1 MSPNNLKGMK
11 ELPAILFPHSYLPE
25 SLGNEIR
32 ALFGRIT
39 ICQPWFMDGPVPNA
53 ESEGF
58 YSIHIIRPSDR
69 MKPGGD
75 FKRLLSEYRL
85 WIRQNR
91 DKGYTA
97 FLNAFREAGLSEDNP
112 WEIRK
117 MIRQTGKNTP
127 VSQENHALKWHLIL
141 HLAREFEENRM
152 EAEKILSQVKQQE
165 SPLAQALGEGA
176 PAKGM
181 FEDIP
186 RSEIHSSF
194 DRHHMGQVFEAW
206 SGLFGEYLQDHE
218 HLITLDRHVMEY
230 ATDIFEDKT
239 GQPPEE
245 TEDSFSPEST
255 SSRIHITRKHLPGL
269 SNQKTDRTDPV
280 LTYLSGKTIMFLNDS

>member
-1 MSPNNLKGMK
+1 LTD
-11 ELPAILFPHSYLPE
+11 LPVILFPHTCITGPDSKKILAVFD
-25 SLGNEIR
+25 L
-32 ALFGRIT
+32 LT
-39 ICQPWFMDGPVPNA
+39 ICQPWFMDSPLTEAGSEDSSSIRIVRPA
-53 ESEGF
+53 ESL
-58 YSIHIIRPSDR
+58 
-69 MKPGGD
+69 KPEGD

-112 WEIRK
+112 WEIRQ
-117 MIRQTGKNTP
+117 MISKTGKSTP
-127 VSQENHALKWHLIL
+127 VSQENHALKWHLII
-141 HLAREFEENRM
+141 HLAREFEENRV
-152 EAEKILSQVKQQE
+152 EAEKMLSEVKLQG
-165 SPLAQALGEGA
+165 SPLAEALGEGA

-194 DRHHMGQVFEAW
+194 DRHYLEQVFEAW
-206 SGLFGEYLQDHE
+206 LGLFGEYLQDHGP
-218 HLITLDRHVMEY
+218 LITLDRNVMDY
-230 ATDIFEDKT
+230 VTDIFEDET

-255 SSRIHITRKHLPGL
+255 SNRIHVTHKYLPRLSDEKIGREGL
-269 SNQKTDRTDPV
+269 I
-280 LTYLSGKTIMFLNDS
+280 LTHLSGKTVILLND